1 MTEDMNFSMSL
12 YDLNKQVMSQLPP
25 KAPEILKKGLLSIG
39 N

>member
-1 MTEDMNFSMSL
+1 MTEKVQMGISL

-25 KAPEILKKGLLSIG
+25 QAPEVLKKGLLSIG

>member
-25 KAPEILKKGLLSIG
+25 KAPKVLKKGLLSIG